1 MRFVLLAIAI
11 FVASSGIARAHE
23 GHVHTTVRAT
33 GSANQLRGSL
43 NVRNGPF
50 YGNVA
55 TTTAFLDNVSLG
67 AAFGISNDHVGIEAF
82 AEANMLRAD
91 ASWMDLGARPYVQI
105 GHHGGL
111 FLAGFWGITTGFTT
125 SSTLLEGELLEASL
139 EGAMFFGLETGV
151 WYPVTES
158 LQLELGPTFRRRV
171 INEEHDDHGH
181 EVSGVIDQLGLR
193 LSLGGNL

>member
-1 MRFVLLAIAI
+1 MRFFLLAATI
-11 FVASSGIARAHE
+11 FFMCAQSARAHE

-33 GSANQLRGSL
+33 GSANQLRGNL
-43 NVRNGPF
+43 RVQNGPF

-55 TTTAFLDNVSLG
+55 TTTAFFDKSLG
-67 AAFGISNDHVGIEAF
+67 AAFGISNDHFGIEAF

-91 ASWMDLGARPYVQI
+91 ASWMDLGARPYIQV

-111 FLAGFWGITTGFTT
+111 FFAGFWGITTGFTT
-125 SSTLLEGELLEASL
+125 STTLLEGELLEESL

-151 WYPVTES
+151 WYPITES

-171 INEEHDDHGH
+171 VNEDHDDHGH
-181 EVSGVIDQLGLR
+181 EVHGTIDQLGLR
-193 LSLGGNL
+193 LSLSGRL